1 MGLFCGY
8 TSNLFAGL
16 NKTPTTILE
25 TSTNGIPHV
34 IAVNS
39 VIICNITGQPIRLNL
54 QKMRTDTNS
63 TTVFYVKDFEV
74 PAYSSVDLLN
84 QKYDER
90 PLEKLINNKT
100 LLAEIQIYLYYTLTP
115 LVTDKLICFSNT
127 VAQTFDCEVSYT
139 ILKETPIIS

>member
-1 MGLFCGY
+1 MGLFLDY

-39 VIICNITGQPIRLNL
+39 VMVCNLTAQPIRLNL
-54 QKMRTDTNS
+54 QKIRTDTGS
-63 TTVFYVKDFEV
+63 TTVFYVKDFELA
-74 PAYSSVDLLN
+74 AYKSVN
-84 QKYDER
+84 
-90 PLEKLINNKT
+90 LIDQYNV
-100 LLAEIQIYLYYTLTP
+100 QIYLYYTLTP

-127 VAQTFDCEVSYT
+127 VAQTFDCEVNYS
-139 ILKETPIIS
+139 ILNETPISS